1 MFFFNLSIFDLY
13 FPACVFNL
21 KASEQSKG
29 LNWVAFVWIPN
40 YDASDALAPD
50 RPAEGLEGLKY
61 NHKEYEH
68 QYLPLVFK
76 DWDQRTAQAVDVSW
90 EALK

>member
-21 KASEQSKG
+21 KASEQSKV

-61 NHKEYEH
+61 TTRSM
-68 QYLPLVFK
+68 
-76 DWDQRTAQAVDVSW
+76 RTSVCP
-90 EALK
+90 